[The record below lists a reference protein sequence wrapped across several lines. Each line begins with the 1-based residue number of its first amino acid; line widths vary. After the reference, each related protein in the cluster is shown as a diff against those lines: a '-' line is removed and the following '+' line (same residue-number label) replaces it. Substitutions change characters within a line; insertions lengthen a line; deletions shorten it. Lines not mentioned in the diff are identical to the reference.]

1 QYRGHGVTECVL
13 VTTAHWARL
22 TVVARETC
30 VVGRG
35 SEGTIMAEVRPES
48 VDSDDDFVYVTAG
61 KSESYE
67 GDDCPDGWLLVE
79 EDADDHY
86 IISHLSDLT
95 QQHTSSPLQGIQHQK
110 HFQFSQRSYK
120 NLLEEESS
128 KQNIEETMQCESVNV
143 QESELNENCKVSE
156 LEAAMH
162 FSTDDEDQDNVM
174 DIYISKRAKMQRK
187 LDVFGNR
194 SRHKNA
200 KRKTNGYSY
209 IYTKPYIF
217 DPY

>member
-48 VDSDDDFVYVTAG
+48 VDSDDDFVYVTEAG
-61 KSESYE
+61 LEQA
-67 GDDCPDGWLLVE
+67 PRPE
-79 EDADDHY
+79 EKGLQVP
-86 IISHLSDLT
+86 S
-95 QQHTSSPLQGIQHQK
+95 QSPPLK
-110 HFQFSQRSYK
+110 
-120 NLLEEESS
+120 L
-128 KQNIEETMQCESVNV
+128 
-143 QESELNENCKVSE
+143 
-156 LEAAMH
+156 
-162 FSTDDEDQDNVM
+162 
-174 DIYISKRAKMQRK
+174 KRAKMQRK